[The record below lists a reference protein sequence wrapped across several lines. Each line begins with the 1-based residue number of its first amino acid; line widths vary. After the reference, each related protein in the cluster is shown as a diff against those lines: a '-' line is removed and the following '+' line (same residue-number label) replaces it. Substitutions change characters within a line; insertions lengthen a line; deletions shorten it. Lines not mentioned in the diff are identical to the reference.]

1 MHGRYLSCAV
11 IRRWTVRRTAIIATS
26 AALLFATC
34 GEAAREG
41 SITGD
46 LSPGATASFKH
57 RIIVEQETWPS
68 ALMETREGR
77 AALELE
83 ARGGFRLHTRVREN
97 PGDYVI
103 CVIYLEDEARVVL
116 DPASTFVF
124 HYGDRSVPSSEVL
137 LTDSIEE
144 RRVWSTSEQAV
155 VLTTGASPYAKAHSG
170 GFLTVVRFP
179 EGSLPGGSG
188 WVPSSFELRGG
199 ERDAY
204 AQGET
209 ASRGRPG
216 SGVATGG
223 DGG

>member
-1 MHGRYLSCAV
+1 MHDDAHGCAV

-26 AALLFATC
+26 AALLFAVC

-46 LSPGATASFKH
+46 LNPGATASFKH

-68 ALMETREGR
+68 ALMETNEGR

-83 ARGGFRLHTRVREN
+83 SRGGFRLHTRVREN

-103 CVIYLEDEARVVL
+103 CIIYVDDGASVLLDE
-116 DPASTFVF
+116 ASTFVF
-124 HYGDRSVPSSEVL
+124 HYPDRSIASTEVL
-137 LTDSIEE
+137 LTDSLEE
-144 RRVWSTSEQAV
+144 RRVWSSCDGVV
-155 VLTTGASPYAKAHSG
+155 VLTDGSDTYAKARSG

-179 EGSLPGGSG
+179 KDSLPAGNG

-204 AQGET
+204 AEGEAASGRRPGPGV
-209 ASRGRPG
+209 ASRGPG
-216 SGVATGG
+216 G
-223 DGG
+223 

>member
-1 MHGRYLSCAV
+1 M
-11 IRRWTVRRTAIIATS
+11 RRTAIIATS
-26 AALLFATC
+26 VTFLFAIC

-41 SITGD
+41 SIAGD
-46 LSPGATASFKH
+46 LSPGAQASFKH

-83 ARGGFRLHTRVREN
+83 SRGGFRLHTRVRET

-103 CVIYLEDEARVVL
+103 CVIYVDGDARVML
-116 DPASTFVF
+116 DGASTFVF
-124 HYGDRSVPSSEVL
+124 HYNDRSVPSTEVL
-137 LTDSIEE
+137 LTDSLEE
-144 RRVWSTSEQAV
+144 RHVWSTSEQPV
-155 VLTTGASPYAKAHSG
+155 VLTSGTSQYARAQSG

-179 EGSLPGGSG
+179 EGSLPGGNS

-199 ERDAY
+199 ECNAY
-204 AQGET
+204 SEDET

-216 SGVATGG
+216 AGVPS
-223 DGG
+223 DGPGS

>member
-1 MHGRYLSCAV
+1 V

-26 AALLFATC
+26 TALLFAVC

-46 LSPGATASFKH
+46 LSPGAQASFKH

-83 ARGGFRLHTRVREN
+83 SRGGFRLHTRVREN

-103 CVIYLEDEARVVL
+103 CIIYVDEDARVVL
-116 DPASTFVF
+116 DPSSAFIF
-124 HYGDRSVPSSEVL
+124 HYGDRSVPSTEVL

-144 RRVWSTSEQAV
+144 LRVWSSSEQPV
-155 VLTTGASPYAKAHSG
+155 VLASGPSPYTRAQSG

-179 EGSLPGGSG
+179 EGSLPGGNG

-199 ERDAY
+199 ECDAY
-204 AQGET
+204 AQDET
-209 ASRGRPG
+209 TARGRPRAG
-216 SGVATGG
+216 VPSGGTGG
-223 DGG
+223 

>member
-1 MHGRYLSCAV
+1 MHGPYLSCAV
-11 IRRWTVRRTAIIATS
+11 IRRWTVIRTAIIATS
-26 AALLFATC
+26 AALLFAIC

-46 LSPGATASFKH
+46 LSPGAQASFKH

-83 ARGGFRLHTRVREN
+83 ARGGFKLHARVREN

-103 CVIYLEDEARVVL
+103 CIIYVEGDARVVL
-116 DPASTFVF
+116 DDASSFVF
-124 HYGDRSVPSSEVL
+124 NYKDRSVQSEEVL

-144 RRVWSTSEQAV
+144 RRVWSSSEEPV
-155 VLTTGASPYAKAHSG
+155 VLTSGASPYTRAQSG
-170 GFLTVVRFP
+170 GYLTVVRFP
-179 EGSLPGGSG
+179 KGSLPCGSD

-199 ERDAY
+199 DSDAY

-209 ASRGRPG
+209 AARGRPG
-216 SGVATGG
+216 AGVAHGGTGG
-223 DGG
+223 